1 MCGPVSITQVEH
13 VMLSLISKTF
23 WASPDIGTKETM
35 TKDTTLGTARIHPS
49 VVVVVAVR
57 SLAGD
62 DEVIPTSQ
70 SRHAIGRIVRP
81 ERQLLHDSFLLRKRT
96 VSQPSNRSTPPPLP
110 ILT

>member
-23 WASPDIGTKETM
+23 WASPDIGTKETR
-35 TKDTTLGTARIHPS
+35 TKDTTLGTARIHPL

-62 DEVIPTSQ
+62 DEVIPNLTIPPCD
-70 SRHAIGRIVRP
+70 RAH
-81 ERQLLHDSFLLRKRT
+81 RQAGASA
-96 VSQPSNRSTPPPLP
+96 SS
-110 ILT
+110 